1 MLWKFGKQRV
11 DLSQFQ
17 SVVRRICHM
26 YIIHGYDL
34 LVVRNRWCLVRDLFP
49 FHTESF

>member
-1 MLWKFGKQRV
+1 MLQEFGKRHV

-17 SVVRRICHM
+17 SVVGRICHT
-26 YIIHGYDL
+26 YIIRVYDV
-34 LVVRNRWCLVRDLFP
+34 LVVRNRWCSVRDLFP